1 MFEQCDLN
9 MKKWLGATFALGAMM
24 SACSNFESA
33 GTSEES
39 EGVVAIADKKIGGSV
54 QKGPFVKGSD
64 VVLKETSAE
73 GNLEPT
79 GREFTTKTINDDG
92 NFEFDSLELE
102 SQYVLLSAEGY
113 YIREIGSERS
123 NCILHLNAASNLEK
137 RSTANINLLT
147 HFEYKR
153 VLKLVKEGKSF
164 SEAKR
169 QAATELMN
177 AFGVEVPKKAAEDL
191 NIYNTSDGDRTLYHL
206 SAYVDQDFFYP
217 HDDDVDEWD
226 YTHDPTNIDCSKL
239 QEFVDSFADDLAEDG
254 TLSDSL
260 IAPIASDAAFYFSM
274 GNVMFGNELGL
285 RKKDAYELMA
295 DRSYF
300 YKLVY
305 DHYLG
310 FETCNEDLW
319 GDSRTLDK
327 PYGHYNADEYRT
339 EYVNPSYFICD
350 GTRWHFTT
358 KEHLDSL
365 KTPIPHESGSMTDS
379 RDGTV
384 YKTVSFEFGG
394 KKHEWMAEDLK
405 YDASSGLYKWTT
417 AMQIDKKYM
426 SKPVEEGMI
435 DSLHQGICPDGWHV
449 SSAMDW
455 VTLIAYAGGI
465 NNLLDE
471 NWKTDA
477 KTAKAKD
484 LYGVFSNRFDFNLE
498 PMDKKYLELYYH
510 TYSHKSF
517 VERAKAELDSLY
529 ELFENS
535 DELWLLP
542 LIDGY
547 NYELDLDD
555 ATLEISI
562 GYGRT
567 TSDKRKKARVRCVKN

>member
-1 MFEQCDLN
+1 MFELYNLN
-9 MKKWLGATFALGAMM
+9 MKKWLGAALALGAMM
-24 SACSNFESA
+24 VACSTEMA

-39 EGVVAIADKKIGGSV
+39 EGVVAIADKIIGGSV

-64 VVLKETSAE
+64 VVLRETSAE

-92 NFEFDSLELE
+92 NFLFDSLELE

-113 YIREIGSERS
+113 YTREVNSQRS
-123 NCILHLNAASNLEK
+123 HCVLRLNAVSNLEK
-137 RSTANINLLT
+137 RSTTNINMLT

-153 VLKLVKEGKSF
+153 VLKLVEEGKTF
-164 SEAKR
+164 AEAKR
-169 QAATELMN
+169 QAATELMS
-177 AFGVEVPKKAAEDL
+177 AFGVEVPKKSAEDL
-191 NIYNTSDGDRTLYHL
+191 NIYNTSDGDRTLYHI
-206 SAYVDQDFFYP
+206 SVFVDQDFFYP
-217 HDDDVDEWD
+217 YDDDVDEWE
-226 YTHDPTNIDCSKL
+226 YIHDPANIDCSKL
-239 QEFVDSFADDLAEDG
+239 QEYVDSFADDLAEDG
-254 TLSDSL
+254 SLSDSL
-260 IAPIASDAAFYFSM
+260 IAPIASDAELYLDM
-274 GNVMFGNELGL
+274 GNVLFGDELGV
-285 RKKDAYELMA
+285 KNKDPYVLMAERTYFYEL
-295 DRSYF
+295 
-300 YKLVY
+300 VH

-310 FETCNEDLW
+310 FESCD
-319 GDSRTLDK
+319 DSRWGESRRLDK
-327 PYGHYNADEYRT
+327 PYGYKYE
-339 EYVNPSYFICD
+339 NPSYFLCD
-350 GTRWHFTT
+350 GRHWRYTT

-365 KTPIPHESGSMTDS
+365 KMPIPHEMGTMTDS
-379 RDGTV
+379 RDNKT
-384 YKTVSFEFGG
+384 YKTVRFEFNG
-394 KKHEWMAEDLK
+394 KNYEWMAEDLK
-405 YDASSGLYKWTT
+405 YDASSGDYKWTT

-484 LYGVFSNRFDFNLE
+484 LYGVFTNRFDFNLV

-517 VERAKAELDSLY
+517 VERAEAELDSLY
-529 ELFENS
+529 ELSENS
-535 DELWLLP
+535 DEFWISP

-547 NYELDLDD
+547 SYELDLGD
-555 ATLEISI
+555 ASLEISI

-567 TSDKRKKARVRCVKN
+567 SSDKLKKARVRCVKN